1 MISSPSS
8 DGSRAGRRSSLFIS
22 NKRSCLRSD
31 IMYFLEFWILIR
43 IEKMSFHNRRNL
55 LLAINQIN
63 PRARHNYAKVAR
75 ARMPKKLTFHSV
87 GWPLGLAVRPS
98 FALFLMGF
106 ICC

>member
-1 MISSPSS
+1 MT
-8 DGSRAGRRSSLFIS
+8 
-22 NKRSCLRSD
+22 
-31 IMYFLEFWILIR
+31 FLEFWISLR

-75 ARMPKKLTFHSV
+75 ALMPKKLTIHSV
-87 GWPLGLAVRPS
+87 ELPLGLAEMSS